1 MLKVSLL
8 VATLFLSSCAPAN
21 NADSSENLVCSFV
34 EAYIDDKALA
44 MKSAAEGDGAEDWI
58 QGTIGELG
66 KGFDL
71 SSEKI
76 YVEYL
81 EAMLTWA
88 KNIDQYILAS
98 DKNILSKSAS
108 DLELKI
114 NNIQRLCEN
123 SGWKF
128 KSNWR

>member
-1 MLKVSLL
+1 MG
-8 VATLFLSSCAPAN
+8 
-21 NADSSENLVCSFV
+21 SSENLVCSFV

-44 MKSAAEGDGAEDWI
+44 LKSAAEGDGAEDWI

-98 DKNILSKSAS
+98 DKNILSKSAI

-114 NNIQRLCEN
+114 NNIQKLCEN